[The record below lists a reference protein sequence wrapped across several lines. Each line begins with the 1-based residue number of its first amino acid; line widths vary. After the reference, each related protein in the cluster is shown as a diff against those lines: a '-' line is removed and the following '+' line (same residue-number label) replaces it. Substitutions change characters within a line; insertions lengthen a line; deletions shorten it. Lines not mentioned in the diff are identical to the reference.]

1 MILTEDEMRRR
12 RLRCV
17 GCAVAAF
24 GMTALVLWSWA
35 AGVSDLLSFD
45 PRQIPMAPSTALLFL
60 VLTSSLFIWLQRSL
74 FRGALAYTYGA
85 AGLAALAGLLALLR
99 PWLGWGS
106 PLEQW
111 LAQGAVQPGAVPVGQ
126 MSPMSGALLVV
137 VATALLL
144 SVPPLNRRRGA
155 RWGVRLVSGL
165 LLALSAGVAVSYGA
179 GSPWLFGGA
188 LIPPSLPSTLTF
200 LLLGLALLALPPPAA
215 VPTPTAQQRPALV
228 RLPWLLTLVMVLLF
242 GTMSAV
248 YLRHEQTLRRSE
260 ALELMASVSKLKAA
274 EIGRWRTEHWN
285 AAHYFA
291 TDPMLVNAA
300 QTFLQQPDA
309 ADARALVLRRFG
321 MIAADG
327 EFPLIALFDTNAV
340 AHLTLPERPDP
351 PAVLAAEPIADMRL
365 KRRGL
370 MTDLDLDPARSS
382 SHIDL
387 VFPLFASA
395 ATNAPEAGFCLVR
408 LDPHPFLFPLLLAWP
423 TASRTAEM
431 LLVHREGN
439 EVLFLSAQS
448 HRTNTAQRLRFP
460 LDPRSRMPAVMAALG
475 RTGTVEGLDYRGTP
489 VLADIRAI
497 PESHW
502 LLITKMDREELFAPL
517 RRQAWLTLL
526 LTLALA
532 GLVSVAL
539 WLARKQREV
548 RVVRGDLALER
559 ERRALAERVE
569 LLMKSANDIIL
580 VVDERWRIVETNDRA
595 VQAYGYAPAE
605 LRGRLLRDLR
615 PAATRA
621 NFERENA
628 QLATSGHCTFETVHQ
643 RKDGTTFPVEVSARK
658 IGSEGPACVMG
669 IVRDITERKAH
680 EREITRLSRLYA
692 TLSQINQCIVRATSR
707 AELFREVCSVTA
719 EFSGFNLAWIG
730 WLDPA
735 THEVVPAG
743 CAGDDKGYLDKIKVY
758 VDDRPEGQG
767 PVGSCLR
774 ENRPVI
780 FNDFVEDPRAQPWQH
795 AALVHGL
802 RAVAALPLRLGGQA
816 CGTFAVYADEPGVFQ
831 DKERALLEEAA
842 ADISFALDH
851 LAQAEKHHQTD
862 AALHE
867 SEERYRLLADN
878 TDDFVH
884 LNTADGRRLYTS
896 PVFFRATGWTPE
908 ELAQGDWRARIH
920 PDDRERVVATH
931 AANLRG
937 ETTVKEYRI
946 ARKDGSWLWVHA
958 RCQPLCAPDGRVEKM
973 VLWAYDIT
981 ERKRAETALAEE
993 RSLLRALIDQIPDGI
1008 FVRDTANRFVL
1019 ANVRMAQR
1027 MSVAS
1032 PADLLGKGDEHFYS
1046 AEQAARFAAEDRE
1059 VFAGRALLNHEEEIV
1074 LPDGTH
1080 SVLLITKVPL
1090 KDAQGHVTALIGI
1103 GRDITERKWAED
1115 ALRQAEEKYRGIFEQ
1130 AVEGIYQS
1138 TPEGTLLSA
1147 NPAMAKIHGYASAA
1161 DFMAGVRDVA
1171 TQLYVDADR
1180 RADFKRRLEEQ
1191 GEVIGVEHQVRRQD
1205 GRLIWVSTNARAV
1218 RDASGRMLY
1227 YGGTVEDITARK
1239 EAEDA
1244 LRESEEQFRAMFE
1257 LASVGMA
1264 QADPHT
1270 GRFLRVNRQL
1280 SAMTGYT
1287 AAELLQLRVR
1297 DLTHPDDRAVDGQL
1311 FQRVIRGDLP
1321 AYHIEKRYI
1330 CKNGS
1335 LLWVNINMT
1344 VLRSPHGRPLR
1355 TMATIEDI
1363 SGRKLADT
1371 EREALAQQRQ
1381 LALSAAHMGWWHYD
1395 PASKQAL
1402 YDERFRDIFGV
1413 AGNGGP
1419 NADLLQLLHPDDLPR
1434 VWAAVETALNPADR
1448 TPYSVEY
1455 RVQRPDGTLR
1465 WVEAHGLALFAGE
1478 GAAEH
1483 ATSFVG
1489 TVADI
1494 TGRKRMEE
1502 EREIM
1507 VRLLSLL
1514 NAPSK
1519 LHELMRQ
1526 VTLLLHDWFD
1536 CEAVGIRLRVGEDF
1550 PYFETR
1556 GFPAEFV
1563 RLENQLCHCDTE
1575 GHVVRDAA
1583 GQPAYECMCGNVLC
1597 GRFDVSQP
1605 FFTARGSF
1613 WANDTTRLLATT
1625 TDADRQTPTRNRCNG
1640 EGYASVALVA
1650 LRTGETTYGLLQ
1662 LNDKRKQRFTP
1673 ERIALLERLA
1683 DSLAISIAHRQNQ
1696 TQLQESE
1703 EKYRHLVDHAGEAIY
1718 VAQDG
1723 LIRFANRMC
1732 AQLTGFSEAEL
1743 LGRASSL
1750 LAAPEERAHVA
1761 RHQELL
1767 ARGETPAGREEFRI
1781 HTRDGAERWLSISS
1795 VQIQWQDR
1803 PATLNF
1809 ATDITGRKR
1818 VEEALQLQGAALA
1831 AAANAIV
1838 ITDAQGL
1845 IEWANPAFTTFTGY
1859 NVAEAQ
1865 GRNPRDLIK
1874 SGEHEA
1880 AFYKELWDTILA
1892 GHVWHGE
1899 MINRRKNGTLYT
1911 EDMTVTPLR
1920 DAAGTIA
1927 HFIAIKQD
1935 ITERKNLESHLL
1947 RNQRLES
1954 VGRLASGVAHDL
1966 NNILAPVL
1974 LAPPLLRE
1982 AISDPET
1989 RSLIDTIESS
1999 AKRGAEIIKQLLTF
2013 GRGLKGERI
2022 PIQLRTLVRE
2032 MLKLIRETFPKDIVV
2047 RTQMT
2052 AEVPLVTG
2060 DATQLHQILM
2070 NLCVNARD
2078 AMPAGG
2084 ELVISLTPATL
2095 DAAAATELPG
2105 ARPGRFLLLGVGDSG
2120 TGIAP
2125 EDLDKIFDP
2134 FFTTKPI
2141 GEGTG
2146 LGLSTVLG
2154 IVRSHAGF
2162 VQVLTK
2168 PGQGT
2173 RFNVYLP
2180 LSESLAPAE
2189 SADAAAPALPQGHG
2203 EQVLIVDDEGHLRSM
2218 ARRFLEGNGYRVL
2231 EAQDGAEALLLLE
2244 NLRVLPQVLLTDL
2257 IMPRMDGLTLLRT
2270 LLQKKTTLKL
2280 MAMGGLPPTPEVL
2293 QELGLSP
2300 QHFIPKP
2307 FASAT
2312 LLNTLQAVLA
2322 S

>member
-1 MILTEDEMRRR
+1 MILTEREMRRR
-12 RLRCV
+12 HLWCV
-17 GCAVAAF
+17 GCAVAAC
-24 GMTALVLWSWA
+24 GMAALVLWSWA

-60 VLTSSLFIWLQRSL
+60 VLTSSLLVWLQRSL
-74 FRGALAYTYGA
+74 FQSALAYTYGA

-99 PWLGWGS
+99 PSLGWGS

-111 LAQGAVQPGAVPVGQ
+111 LAQGAVQAGAVPVGQ
-126 MSPMSGALLVV
+126 MSPMTGALLV
-137 VATALLL
+137 ALAAALLL

-155 RWGVRLVSGL
+155 RWGAGLVSGM
-165 LLALSAGVAVSYGA
+165 LLAASAGVAVSYGA

-188 LIPPSLPSTLTF
+188 LIPPSLPSTLAF
-200 LLLGLALLALPPPAA
+200 LLLGLALLALPPPATA
-215 VPTPTAQQRPALV
+215 SAPERRPTLV
-228 RLPWLLTLVMVLLF
+228 HLPWLLALLLMVLF
-242 GTMSAV
+242 GTTSAI
-248 YLRHEQTLRRSE
+248 YLRFEQALRRSE
-260 ALELMASVSKLKAA
+260 ALELMTSVSKLKVA
-274 EIGRWRTEHWN
+274 EIGHWRTEHWN
-285 AAHYFA
+285 AVHYFA
-291 TDPMLVNAA
+291 TDPLLVSAA
-300 QTFLQQPDA
+300 QTFLRQPDA
-309 ADARALVLRRFG
+309 ADARALVLRRFN
-321 MIAADG
+321 MIASDG
-327 EFPLIALFDTNAV
+327 EFPLVALFDTNAV
-340 AHLTLPERPDP
+340 AHLTLPERPDQP
-351 PAVLAAEPIADMRL
+351 PELAADLIADMRL
-365 KRRGL
+365 KRQGL
-370 MTDLDLDPARSS
+370 MTDLHLDPVRRF

-387 VFPLFASA
+387 VFPLFAPG

-408 LDPHPFLFPLLLAWP
+408 LDPHPYLFPLLRAWP
-423 TASRTAEM
+423 TASRSAEIV
-431 LLVHREGN
+431 LIRREGN
-439 EVLFLSAQS
+439 DVVFLNEPRQATHKSLPL
-448 HRTNTAQRLRFP
+448 RLP
-460 LDPRSRMPAVMAALG
+460 LDPHSQVPAVMAALG
-475 RTGTVEGLDYRGTP
+475 RTGTVEGVDYRGVS

-497 PESHW
+497 PDSNW
-502 LLITKMDREELFAPL
+502 LLITKLDREELFAPL

-532 GLVSVAL
+532 GLVGVAI

-548 RVVRGDLALER
+548 RIVRGDLALER
-559 ERRALAERVE
+559 ERYALAERVE

-580 VVDERWRIVETNDRA
+580 AVDERWRIVETNDRA
-595 VQAYGYAPAE
+595 VQAYGYTPAE
-605 LRGRLLRDLR
+605 LRGRLLADLR
-615 PAATRA
+615 PATTRA
-621 NFERENA
+621 NFALDSGRLMA
-628 QLATSGHCTFETVHQ
+628 SGQLTFETIHQ

-658 IGSEGPACVMG
+658 IADGGPACVMG

-680 EREITRLSRLYA
+680 EREIARLSRLYA
-692 TLSQINQCIVRATSR
+692 TLSQINQCIVHVTSR
-707 AELFREVCSVTA
+707 AELFREVCRVTA
-719 EFSGFNLAWIG
+719 EFSGFNLVWIG

-743 CAGDDKGYLDKIKVY
+743 SAGDDQGYLDKIKVY
-758 VDDRPEGQG
+758 MDDRPEGQG
-767 PVGSCLR
+767 PVGTCLR

-780 FNDFVEDPRAQPWQH
+780 FNDFVEDPRAHPWQH

-802 RAVAALPLRLGGQA
+802 RAVAALPLRLGGHT

-851 LAQAEKHHQTD
+851 LAQVEKHHQTD

-867 SEERYRLLADN
+867 SDERYRLLADN

-896 PVFFRATGWTPE
+896 PAYFRATGWTVDD
-908 ELAQGDWRARIH
+908 LTRDDWRARIH
-920 PDDRERVVATH
+920 PDDLERVVAVR

-937 ETTVKEYRI
+937 ETTVDEYRV
-946 ARKDGSWLWVHA
+946 ARKDGSWLWVHS
-958 RCQPLCAPDGRVEKM
+958 RCQPLCGPDGRVEKL
-973 VLWAYDIT
+973 VLWAHDIT
-981 ERKRAETALAEE
+981 ERKQAAALLAEE
-993 RSLLRALIDQIPDGI
+993 RSLLRALIDQIPDSI

-1027 MSVAS
+1027 MAVAS
-1032 PADLLGKGDEHFYS
+1032 PADLLGKGDADFYS

-1074 LPDGTH
+1074 LPDGAR
-1080 SVLLITKVPL
+1080 SALLITKMPL
-1090 KDAQGHVTALIGI
+1090 KDAQGNVTALIGI
-1103 GRDITERKWAED
+1103 GRDITERKRAED

-1147 NPAMAKIHGYASAA
+1147 NPAMAAIHGYASAA
-1161 DFMAGVRDVA
+1161 DFMAGVRDIA
-1171 TQLYVDADR
+1171 AQLYVDADR
-1180 RADFKRRLEEQ
+1180 RAAFKRRLEEQ
-1191 GEVIGVEHQVRRQD
+1191 GEVIGVEHQVRRRD

-1218 RDASGRMLY
+1218 RDAGGRMLF

-1239 EAEDA
+1239 QAEDA

-1257 LASVGMA
+1257 LASIGMA

-1280 SAMTGYT
+1280 SAMTGYSP
-1287 AAELLQLRVR
+1287 AELLQLRVR
-1297 DLTHPDDRAVDGQL
+1297 DLTHPDDRAADGEL

-1321 AYHIEKRYI
+1321 SYQIEKRYI
-1330 CKNGS
+1330 CKNGT

-1363 SGRKLADT
+1363 SGRKRAET

-1395 PASKQAL
+1395 PASKLAV
-1402 YDERFRDIFGV
+1402 YDERFQDIFGV
-1413 AGNGGP
+1413 AGHAGP
-1419 NADLLQLLHPDDLPR
+1419 NADLLKLLHPDDLPR
-1434 VWAAVETALNPADR
+1434 VWSAVEAALNPADR

-1455 RVQRPDGTLR
+1455 RVQRPDGTQR
-1465 WVEAHGLALFAGE
+1465 WVEAHGLAVFEGE

-1507 VRLLSLL
+1507 VRLLSLV
-1514 NAPSK
+1514 NAPSS
-1519 LHELMRQ
+1519 LHELMQQ
-1526 VTLLLHDWFD
+1526 VTRLLHDWFA
-1536 CEAVGIRLRVGEDF
+1536 CEAVGIRLRAGEDF

-1556 GFPAEFV
+1556 GFPAAFV
-1563 RLENQLCHCDTE
+1563 RLEDHLCHCDAE
-1575 GHVVRDAA
+1575 GRVVRDAA
-1583 GQPAYECMCGNVLC
+1583 GQPVYECMCGNVLC
-1597 GRFDVSQP
+1597 GRFDASKP

-1640 EGYASVALVA
+1640 EGYVSVALVA

-1662 LNDKRKQRFTP
+1662 LNDKRKHRFTP

-1696 TQLQESE
+1696 AQLQESE

-1718 VAQDG
+1718 VAQEG

-1750 LAAPEERAHVA
+1750 LAVPEECEHVA
-1761 RHQELL
+1761 RHQHLL

-1781 HTRDGAERWLSISS
+1781 RTRDGAERWLSISS
-1795 VQIQWQDR
+1795 VQIQWQNR

-1818 VEEALQLQGAALA
+1818 AEEALQLQGAALA

-1920 DAAGTIA
+1920 DAAGAIA

-1935 ITERKNLESHLL
+1935 ITERKSLETHLL

-1982 AISDPET
+1982 AISDPEA

-2052 AEVPLVTG
+2052 AELPLVTG

-2084 ELVISLTPATL
+2084 ELVLSLAPVTL
-2095 DAAAATELPG
+2095 DAAAATELPD
-2105 ARPGRFLLLGVGDSG
+2105 ARPGRFLLLGVNDSG

-2125 EDLDKIFDP
+2125 ENLDKIFDP

-2162 VQVLTK
+2162 VQVQTR

-2173 RFNVYLP
+2173 RFNIYLP
-2180 LSESLAPAE
+2180 LSERMETAE
-2189 SADAAAPALPQGHG
+2189 IADAAVPALPQGHG
-2203 EQVLIVDDEGHLRSM
+2203 EQVLIVDDEGHLRNM

-2231 EAQDGAEALLLLE
+2231 EAQDGVEALQLLD
-2244 NLRVLPQVLLTDL
+2244 NLRVQPQVLLTDL

-2270 LLQKKTTLKL
+2270 LKQKKAELKL
-2280 MAMGGLPPTPEVL
+2280 IAMGGLPPSPEVL
-2293 QELGLSP
+2293 LELGLSP
-2300 QHFIPKP
+2300 RHFIPKP

-2312 LLNTLQAVLA
+2312 LLNTLQAVLN